1 MIDSIMSAAGIPANQ
16 GRHITPPDSTYG
28 VWFDDQDISNG
39 PDIAR
44 GAPLL
49 VSHSVTVEI
58 YEPAP
63 DPAAEARL
71 EAELLARNIHWTK
84 QDRYWLQQVR
94 RHQVIYEFEFIEKRR
109 A

>member
-1 MIDSIMSAAGIPANQ
+1 MIESIMSAAGIPANQ
-16 GRHITPPDSTYG
+16 GRYINPPDSTYG
-28 VWFDDQDISNG
+28 VWFDDQDTSGG
-39 PDIAR
+39 PDPTP

-49 VSHSVTVEI
+49 IQHSATVEL

-71 EAELLARNIHWTK
+71 EAVLLARNIHWTR
-84 QDRYWLQQVR
+84 QDRYWLQNVR
-94 RHQVIYEFEFIEKRR
+94 RHQVIYEFEFNETRR